1 MDVAGLVQFA
11 LNALS
16 LGSLY
21 ALMALGMVVV
31 YGVLRLVNLAY
42 GELLM
47 VAGYTLLVLGDGPLP
62 WLVAAVIAAIAA
74 SVASLLTERIAFRPV
89 RSNSL
94 SAMIITSFAVS
105 TLLQNGALLL
115 VSPRARAVRIP
126 DILTQN
132 VTVAGVSIAVANVLT
147 LIVSIAMLVGL
158 NLVLR
163 RTTLGLALRAA
174 ADDFVMTRL
183 LGVRAD
189 RVIATAFAISGLLAG
204 VVGLF
209 WIARIGSVTPTIGA
223 GPLLIALIAI
233 VIGGMEGMTGAL
245 VGGYLL
251 GVLTVGMQM
260 ILPQGLLDY
269 RDAFTFAIVILVLL
283 VRPEGIVSGRA
294 TSRRIA

>member
-1 MDVAGLVQFA
+1 MDVGGFIQFA

-62 WLVAAVIAAIAA
+62 WLIAAVLAVLAA

-89 RSNSL
+89 RANSL

-126 DILTQN
+126 EILTRN
-132 VTVAGVSIAVANVLT
+132 VTVAGVSIGVANVLT
-147 LIVSIAMLVGL
+147 LVVSIAVLAGL
-158 NLVLR
+158 SLVLR

-209 WIARIGSVTPTIGA
+209 WIARIGSVTPVIGA

-233 VIGGMEGMTGAL
+233 VIGGMETMTGAL

-251 GVLTVGMQM
+251 GVLTVGMQL
-260 ILPQGLLDY
+260 ILPQGLLDF

>member
-1 MDVAGLVQFA
+1 MDVAGAVQFT

-21 ALMALGMVVV
+21 ALMALGMVIV

-62 WLVAAVIAAIAA
+62 WLAVAVIAIVVA
-74 SVASLLTERIAFRPV
+74 SGASLLTERIAFRPV

-105 TLLQNGALLL
+105 TLLQNAALLI
-115 VSPRARAVRIP
+115 VSPRPRAVRIP
-126 DILTQN
+126 EILSEN
-132 VTVAGVSIAVANVLT
+132 ITVGGVSIGVANVLT
-147 LIVSIAMLVGL
+147 LVVSIGVLLAL

-163 RTTLGLALRAA
+163 RSTLGIALRAA
-174 ADDFVMTRL
+174 SDDFVMTRL
-183 LGVRAD
+183 LGIRAD
-189 RVIATAFAISGLLAG
+189 RVIAMAFAISGLLAG

-209 WIARIGSVTPTIGA
+209 WIARIGSVNPTIGL

-251 GVLTVGMQM
+251 GVLTVGMETV
-260 ILPQGLLDY
+260 LPQGLLDF
-269 RDAFTFAIVILVLL
+269 REAFTFAIVILVLL
-283 VRPEGIVSGRA
+283 VRPEGIVRGRA
-294 TSRRIA
+294 AARRIA

>member
-1 MDVAGLVQFA
+1 MDVAGPVQFT

-21 ALMALGMVVV
+21 ALMALGMVMV

-62 WLVAAVIAAIAA
+62 WLAVAVIAIVVAA
-74 SVASLLTERIAFRPV
+74 GTSLLTERIAFRPV

-105 TLLQNGALLL
+105 TLLQNAALLI
-115 VSPRARAVRIP
+115 VSPRPRAVRVP
-126 DILTQN
+126 EILSEN
-132 VTVAGVSIAVANVLT
+132 ITVGGVSIGVANVLT
-147 LIVSIAMLVGL
+147 LVVSVGVLLAL
-158 NLVLR
+158 NLLLR
-163 RTTLGLALRAA
+163 RSTLGIALRAA
-174 ADDFVMTRL
+174 SDDFVMTRL
-183 LGVRAD
+183 LGIRAD
-189 RVIATAFAISGLLAG
+189 RVIAMAFAISGLLAG

-209 WIARIGSVTPTIGA
+209 WIARIGSVNPTIGA

-233 VIGGMEGMTGAL
+233 VIGGMESMTGAL

-251 GVLTVGMQM
+251 GVLTVGMETV
-260 ILPQGLLDY
+260 LPQGLLDF
-269 RDAFTFAIVILVLL
+269 REAFTFAIVILVLL
-283 VRPEGIVSGRA
+283 VRPEGIVRGRA
-294 TSRRIA
+294 AARRIA

>member
-1 MDVAGLVQFA
+1 MDIAGPVQFT

-21 ALMALGMVVV
+21 ALMALGLVMV

-62 WLVAAVIAAIAA
+62 WLVVAVIAIVVALA
-74 SVASLLTERIAFRPV
+74 ASLLTERIAFRPV

-105 TLLQNGALLL
+105 TLLQNGALLI
-115 VSPRARAVRIP
+115 VSPRPRAVRVP
-126 DILTQN
+126 EILSEN
-132 VTVAGVSIAVANVLT
+132 ITVGGVSIGVANVLT
-147 LIVSIAMLVGL
+147 VVVSVGVLLAL

-163 RTTLGLALRAA
+163 RTTLGIALRAA
-174 ADDFVMTRL
+174 SDDFVMTRL
-183 LGVRAD
+183 LGIRAD
-189 RVIATAFAISGLLAG
+189 RIIAMAFAISGLLAG

-209 WIARIGSVTPTIGA
+209 WIARIGSVNPTIGA

-251 GVLTVGMQM
+251 GVLTIGMETV
-260 ILPQGLLDY
+260 LPQGLLDF
-269 RDAFTFAIVILVLL
+269 REAFTFAIVILVLL
-283 VRPEGIVSGRA
+283 VRPEGIVRGRA
-294 TSRRIA
+294 GARRIA

>member
-1 MDVAGLVQFA
+1 MDLAGAVQFT
-11 LNALS
+11 LNVLS

-21 ALMALGMVVV
+21 ALMALGMVIV

-62 WLVAAVIAAIAA
+62 WLAVAVIAIAVA
-74 SVASLLTERIAFRPV
+74 AGASLLTERIAFRPV

-105 TLLQNGALLL
+105 TLLQNAALLI
-115 VSPRARAVRIP
+115 VSPRPRAVPIP
-126 DILTQN
+126 EILTEN
-132 VTVAGVSIAVANVLT
+132 ITVGGVSIGLANVLT
-147 LIVSIAMLVGL
+147 LFVSIGVLLAL

-163 RTTLGLALRAA
+163 RSTLGIALRAA
-174 ADDFVMTRL
+174 SDDFVMTRL
-183 LGVRAD
+183 LGIRAD
-189 RVIATAFAISGLLAG
+189 RVVATAFAISGVLAG

-209 WIARIGSVTPTIGA
+209 WIARIGSVNPTIGG

-251 GVLTVGMQM
+251 GLLTVGMETV
-260 ILPQGLLDY
+260 LPQGLLDF
-269 RDAFTFAIVILVLL
+269 REAFTFAIVILVLL
-283 VRPEGIVSGRA
+283 VRPEGIVRGRA
-294 TSRRIA
+294 AARRIA